1 MQAWSCQ
8 SDSIYSPICLNCTGV
23 PPSCLACL
31 PCRGGR
37 AAPQVENAKL
47 TDYEGTYARFL
58 EKNEQ
63 EAAVMAAKDQ
73 KKKELD
79 KSQIKSKSKV
89 DTFMN
94 CSRWQTPRTRMSCH
108 TNPLQ

>member
-1 MQAWSCQ
+1 M
-8 SDSIYSPICLNCTGV
+8 
-23 PPSCLACL
+23 
-31 PCRGGR
+31 
-37 AAPQVENAKL
+37 ENAKL

-79 KSQIKSKSKV
+79 KSQIKAKSKV
-89 DTFMN
+89 ETQEILPMAN
-94 CSRWQTPRTRMSCH
+94 AKIQRVLPC
-108 TNPLQ
+108 

>member
-1 MQAWSCQ
+1 M
-8 SDSIYSPICLNCTGV
+8 
-23 PPSCLACL
+23 PPSHLMCCL
-31 PCRGGR
+31 CRGIR
-37 AAPQVENAKL
+37 ASVQVENAKL

-79 KSQIKSKSKV
+79 KTQIKAKSKV
-89 DTFMN
+89 RTALNAPDSKCPSSACPAMAVF
-94 CSRWQTPRTRMSCH
+94 CSDRHSD
-108 TNPLQ
+108 

>member
-1 MQAWSCQ
+1 M
-8 SDSIYSPICLNCTGV
+8 
-23 PPSCLACL
+23 
-31 PCRGGR
+31 
-37 AAPQVENAKL
+37 ENAKL

-79 KSQIKSKSKV
+79 KSQIKAKSKV
-89 DTFMN
+89 
-94 CSRWQTPRTRMSCH
+94 RTP
-108 TNPLQ
+108 